1 MSDSTDWPLGERLRV
16 PAPSPA
22 RRAPARRPGLPRT
35 AWALA
40 AAAFLCGL
48 AVSAAAFSMGWR
60 NQAQRGDSAQAALTA
75 ATERVHRLGSSL
87 ATARAT
93 ATRLTQQLATARQA
107 KAAAT
112 ASARAVSREASTL
125 ASSLVAAGRSADS
138 VSLGA
143 SSVGTDVDKLA
154 SELKTLTT
162 YLTTT
167 PTSQLDSG
175 YVATQTAYLSKQLDA
190 LQAARGDLGAAI
202 TDFQTAARKLAD
214 RAGKLSGS
222 N

>member
-1 MSDSTDWPLGERLRV
+1 MSESTDWPLGERLRV

-22 RRAPARRPGLPRT
+22 KRAPARRGLPRT

-60 NQAQRGDSAQAALTA
+60 SQAQRGTSAQSELTA
-75 ATERVHRLGSSL
+75 ATERAHRLGNSL
-87 ATARAT
+87 ASARESA
-93 ATRLTQQLATARQA
+93 ARLRTQLAAARQA
-107 KAAAT
+107 KAAAQ
-112 ASARAVSREASTL
+112 ASAQAVSRDASAL
-125 ASSLVAAGRSADS
+125 ASALVSTGHSADS

-143 SSVGTDVDKLA
+143 AAVGGNVDKLA

-167 PTSQLDSG
+167 PTAQLDPG
-175 YVATQTAYLSKQLDA
+175 YVASQTAYLSKQLDA
-190 LQAARGDLGAAI
+190 LQAARGDLGSAI
-202 TDFQTAARKLAD
+202 SDFQAAAQKLAD
-214 RAGKLSGS
+214 RAGKLAGS
-222 N
+222 D